1 VNSIAQVEGS
11 GTAPRRGGE
20 GTVRVGVV
28 ELGHRVA
35 IDEIRAVDPVTNAR
49 AEKNPPVDV
58 TSARVEPVWSYV
70 GLTPTSAFRTWACAP
85 PMAATK
91 TCRR

>member
-1 VNSIAQVEGS
+1 
-11 GTAPRRGGE
+11 
-20 GTVRVGVV
+20 
-28 ELGHRVA
+28 
-35 IDEIRAVDPVTNAR
+35 
-49 AEKNPPVDV
+49 V